1 MVPKVEKVEVM
12 GEEEERMMAY
22 EEERRLMILR
32 QLEILTNKKITE
44 NADVDNSIQLLQVFI
59 ASVTEVLSSWV
70 IQEQLEKM
78 PGDQSSAEQA
88 AQQRNENNLA
98 ENFDFSSTDY
108 DDLFRTS
115 TEVNINDEYN
125 IF

>member
-44 NADVDNSIQLLQVFI
+44 NADVDNSIQLLQVLKKNQI
-59 ASVTEVLSSWV
+59 SL
-70 IQEQLEKM
+70 
-78 PGDQSSAEQA
+78 
-88 AQQRNENNLA
+88 
-98 ENFDFSSTDY
+98 
-108 DDLFRTS
+108 
-115 TEVNINDEYN
+115 
-125 IF
+125 

>member
-1 MVPKVEKVEVM
+1 MVKPVERVGVM
-12 GEEEERMMAY
+12 GEEEERMRAY

-59 ASVTEVLSSWV
+59 SSVTEVLSSWV

>member
-1 MVPKVEKVEVM
+1 MVQKVEKVEVM

-59 ASVTEVLSSWV
+59 SSVTAVISSWV

-88 AQQRNENNLA
+88 AEQRNENNLA

-108 DDLFRTS
+108 DDLFGTS
-115 TEVNINDEYN
+115 SEAPINDEYN

>member
-1 MVPKVEKVEVM
+1 MVQPMERVEVM
-12 GEEEERMMAY
+12 GEEEDRLMLY

-59 ASVTEVLSSWV
+59 SSVTAVISSWV

-88 AQQRNENNLA
+88 AEQRNENNLA

-108 DDLFRTS
+108 DDLFGTS
-115 TEVNINDEYN
+115 SEAPINDEYN

>member
-1 MVPKVEKVEVM
+1 MVKPVERVEAM

-59 ASVTEVLSSWV
+59 SSVTAVISSWV

-88 AQQRNENNLA
+88 AEQRNENNLA

-115 TEVNINDEYN
+115 TEANINDEYN